1 MDFHAKMRRSHQTG
15 RPKLACEIAQDRVI
29 AARAADSGQVL
40 ELCSTSELAPGSV
53 VPDLTEAN
61 LRERNSVVSAL
72 RETLGNLA
80 ARSRDVVAV
89 VPDAAVRVILLD
101 FETLPDN
108 REEAESVVRFR
119 LRKSLPFDVDKAKV
133 SYHAQSASGATR
145 VVAAV
150 ALNSVIE
157 DYESA
162 FREAGFAP
170 GLVMPSMLAALGG
183 ASADRATL
191 VVKVDAR
198 TISIAILDQK
208 QLLLFRTLENAR
220 GVTISGEQLAEDVY
234 PSIVFFQDTYNTS
247 IAEIFVAGVSDLTD
261 TAPALHSQTGA
272 EVKELVRASQL
283 GLGGGSIPKWRMA
296 GVVGA
301 LLSTN

>member
-133 SYHAQSASGATR
+133 SYHAQSAGAGLR

-150 ALNSVIE
+150 ALKTVVE
-157 DYESA
+157 EYENA
-162 FREAGFAP
+162 VREAGFSP
-170 GLVMPSMLAALGG
+170 
-183 ASADRATL
+183 
-191 VVKVDAR
+191 
-198 TISIAILDQK
+198 
-208 QLLLFRTLENAR
+208 
-220 GVTISGEQLAEDVY
+220 
-234 PSIVFFQDTYNTS
+234 
-247 IAEIFVAGVSDLTD
+247 
-261 TAPALHSQTGA
+261 
-272 EVKELVRASQL
+272 
-283 GLGGGSIPKWRMA
+283 
-296 GVVGA
+296 GVV
-301 LLSTN
+301 

>member
-1 MDFHAKMRRSHQTG
+1 MSSNFQSGK
-15 RPKLACEIAQDRVI
+15 PKVACEIAADRVI
-29 AARAADSGQVL
+29 AARASDSRQAL
-40 ELCSTSELAPGSV
+40 ELCSTSELAPGCV
-53 VPDLTEAN
+53 VPDLTEGN
-61 LRERNSVVSAL
+61 LRQRDAVVSAL
-72 RETLGNLA
+72 REVLGNIGSRA
-80 ARSRDVVAV
+80 RDVTAV
-89 VPDAAVRVILLD
+89 LPDAAVRVALLD
-101 FETLPDN
+101 FEALPLK
-108 REEAESVVRFR
+108 REEAEGVVRFR

-133 SYHAQSASGATR
+133 SYQAQSVNGTVR

-157 DYESA
+157 EYEA
-162 FREAGFAP
+162 VIREAGFNP
-170 GLVMPSMLAALGG
+170 GIVLPSMLAALLG
-183 ASADRATL
+183 APADRGTL

-198 TISIAILDQK
+198 TTSIAVLDQQ

-234 PSIVFFQDTYNTS
+234 PSVVFFQDTYNTN
-247 IAEIFVAGVSDLTD
+247 IEQIFVSGISDVSSVASSLQ
-261 TAPALHSQTGA
+261 SQTGA
-272 EVKELVRASQL
+272 EVKELVKASQL

>member
-1 MDFHAKMRRSHQTG
+1 MSSNFQSGK
-15 RPKLACEIAQDRVI
+15 PKVACEIAADRVI
-29 AARAADSGQVL
+29 AARASDSRQAL
-40 ELCSTSELAPGSV
+40 ELCSTSELAPGCV
-53 VPDLTEAN
+53 VPDLTEGN
-61 LRERNSVVSAL
+61 LRQRDAVVSAL
-72 RETLGNLA
+72 REVLGNIGS
-80 ARSRDVVAV
+80 RSRDVTAV
-89 VPDAAVRVILLD
+89 LPDAAVRVALLD
-101 FETLPDN
+101 FEALPLK
-108 REEAESVVRFR
+108 REEAEGVVRFR

-133 SYHAQSASGATR
+133 SYQAQSVNGTVR

-157 DYESA
+157 EYEA
-162 FREAGFAP
+162 VIREAGFNP
-170 GLVMPSMLAALGG
+170 GIVLPSMLAALLG
-183 ASADRATL
+183 APADRGTL

-198 TISIAILDQK
+198 TTSIAVLDQQ

-234 PSIVFFQDTYNTS
+234 PSVVFFQDTYNTN
-247 IAEIFVAGVSDLTD
+247 IEQIFVSGISDVSSVASSLQ
-261 TAPALHSQTGA
+261 SQTGA
-272 EVKELVRASQL
+272 EVKELVKASQL